1 LLQSELRSKITYVSQ
16 DTTLF
21 HKTILENIKYS
32 KSEATFEEIENA
44 AKIAEASDF
53 IKLLSNSYDT
63 MV

>member
-16 DTTLF
+16 DITLF

-32 KSEATFEEIENA
+32 KTEATFEEIEHA
-44 AKIAEASDF
+44 AKIAEAHDF
-53 IKLLSNSYDT
+53 INMLPNKYDT

>member
-32 KSEATFEEIENA
+32 KNEATFPEIENA
-44 AKIAEASDF
+44 SKIAEAYDF
-53 IKLLSNSYDT
+53 INMLPNKYDT